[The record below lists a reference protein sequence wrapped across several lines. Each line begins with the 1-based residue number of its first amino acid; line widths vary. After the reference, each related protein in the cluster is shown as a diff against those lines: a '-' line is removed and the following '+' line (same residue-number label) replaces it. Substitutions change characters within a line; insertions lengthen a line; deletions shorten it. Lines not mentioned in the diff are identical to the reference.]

1 MAKLHLI
8 QRKNKIKKDGV
19 GPIYIQI
26 IQDRSAKYISTGIEV
41 SKNDW
46 DPKSKTIKKSHPNS
60 VRYNALLR
68 KKLSEAE
75 ATLLDINLSEQNLN
89 SKEIKEA
96 VKGKEQTDF
105 FVFAEGYIAELSS
118 RGQYASYKRFKSIVE
133 KLRVYCKSQPLKM
146 NKISVQFLQNY
157 ETHLAEHY
165 KNKINT
171 IHSNLK
177 VIRRILNLAID
188 RGILEE
194 KYNPFK
200 RMKLKTEESKKDYLT
215 EKELLCLEQLELN
228 PNHKI
233 SIHRDMYV
241 FAVYTGGIRISDA
254 LQLKWEN
261 FDGERIEF
269 LVDKTKR
276 NQVVKLPN
284 KALQIV
290 KYYREKALLKG
301 KGKIKTDQF
310 IFPILNQS
318 DDLQNPITLLNK
330 MSAATALI
338 NKDLKVISKRAK
350 INKNISFHTSRHTF
364 ATQALKKGMRLE
376 YVSKIMGHK
385 DLKETQLYAKIVNEE
400 LEKAMEIFN

>member
-1 MAKLHLI
+1 MAKLNLI
-8 QRKNKIKKDGV
+8 QRKSKIKKDGL

-26 IQDRSAKYISTGIEV
+26 IQDRSARYISTGVEV

-46 DPKSKTIKKSHPNS
+46 DPKSRTIKKSHPNS

-75 ATLLDINLSEQNLN
+75 ATLLDINLSDQNLN
-89 SKEIKEA
+89 SNEIKDA
-96 VKGKEQTDF
+96 LKGKEQSDF
-105 FVFAEGYIAELSS
+105 FVFANDYIKELAAHGNHS
-118 RGQYASYKRFKSIVE
+118 GFKRVKSIIE
-133 KLRVYCKSQPLKM
+133 KLKDYCNSQPLKM

-157 ETHLAEHY
+157 ETHLADKH
-165 KNKINT
+165 KNKTNT

-301 KGKIKTDQF
+301 MGNKRTNQLLFQNLAQCRFGNHIKPQF
-310 IFPILNQS
+310 C
-318 DDLQNPITLLNK
+318 
-330 MSAATALI
+330 LI
-338 NKDLKVISKRAK
+338 RYLELR
-350 INKNISFHTSRHTF
+350 NIWCVFH
-364 ATQALKKGMRLE
+364 
-376 YVSKIMGHK
+376 
-385 DLKETQLYAKIVNEE
+385 
-400 LEKAMEIFN
+400 

>member
-8 QRKNKIKKDGV
+8 QRKNKIKKDGL

-26 IQDRSAKYISTGIEV
+26 IQDRSARYISTGVEV

-46 DPKSKTIKKSHPNS
+46 DPKSRTIKKSHPNS

-96 VKGKEQTDF
+96 VKGKEQSDF
-105 FVFAEGYIAELSS
+105 FVFAEGYIVELNS
-118 RGQYASYKRFKSIVE
+118 RGQHASYKRFKSIVE
-133 KLRVYCKSQPLKM
+133 KLKDYCNSQPLKM

-157 ETHLAEHY
+157 ETHLADKH
-165 KNKINT
+165 KNKTNT

-188 RGILEE
+188 RGILDE

-215 EKELLCLEQLELN
+215 EKELILMEGLELN
-228 PNHKI
+228 PNQKI

-241 FAVYTGGIRISDA
+241 FAVYTGGIRVSDI

-269 LVDKTKR
+269 IVKKTKR
-276 NQVVKLPN
+276 NQVIKLPN
-284 KALQIV
+284 KALKIIN
-290 KYYREKALLKG
+290 YYREKALLAG
-301 KGKIKTDQF
+301 KGKIKRSSF
-310 IFPILNQS
+310 IFPVLNEL
-318 DDLQNPITLLNK
+318 DDLQNPVTLLNK
-330 MSAATALI
+330 ISGATALI
-338 NKDLKVISKRAK
+338 NKNLKTIAK
-350 INKNISFHTSRHTF
+350 MANINKQISFHTSRHSF
-364 ATQALKKGMRLE
+364 ATQALKKGMRME
-376 YVSKIMGHK
+376 YVGKIMGHK
-385 DLKETQLYAKIVNEE
+385 DLKETQIYAKIVNEE